1 MQDKLIAMSFNADN
15 FLNKHKQIWK
25 YHYLKSRG
33 NYFIHTA
40 LALFIL
46 LIGIKIDDSAPFPTG
61 TLIGAVYCLYVG
73 IIWSI
78 FFQGKRKY
86 FKNIKKYSGRYQ
98 QKQLKYNYI
107 FSDFGIAYED
117 EEKSQKAAWA
127 LLKSVVNFHSVLL
140 IVGKDSDQVLF
151 SIGKNEISDSEYT
164 YLQELLKQKLGQ

>member
-1 MQDKLIAMSFNADN
+1 MQDKLITMSFNADN
-15 FLNKHKQIWK
+15 FLNKHKQIWR
-25 YHYLKSRG
+25 YYYLKNRSS
-33 NYFIHTA
+33 YFIHTA

-46 LIGIKIDDSAPFPTG
+46 LIGIKIDDSSPFPTG

-86 FKNIKKYSGRYQ
+86 FKNIKKHSGRYQ

-117 EEKSQKAAWA
+117 EEKSQKVAWP
-127 LLKSVVNFHSVLL
+127 LLKSVVDFHEVLL
-140 IVGKDSDQVLF
+140 VIAKDTNQIQF
-151 SIGKNEISDSEYT
+151 SIGKKEVSDSEYND
-164 YLQELLKQKLGQ
+164 LHDLLKQKLS